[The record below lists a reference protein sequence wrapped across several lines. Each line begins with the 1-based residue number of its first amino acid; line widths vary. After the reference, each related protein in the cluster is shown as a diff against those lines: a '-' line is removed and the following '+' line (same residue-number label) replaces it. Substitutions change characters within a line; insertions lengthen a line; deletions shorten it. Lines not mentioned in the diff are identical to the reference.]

1 MKIIK
6 VLALL
11 IGLGAFA
18 QSPLDR
24 NQAIKLTLE
33 NNLNIKLIENSRD
46 IAKNNASILNSGY
59 LPTASLNSS
68 SNISYQDI
76 EIVAGEQNG
85 SVEDSKNESNSTNI
99 SLNYVLF
106 DGMGRKYN
114 YKRFKEIYKK
124 SEIEVKDVIEKTILQ
139 LFGVYYEVARLIEEN
154 KIIKSSL
161 SISKERLK
169 KRKIQLEYGQTTGLE
184 VLNAEVDMNL
194 DSINY
199 LNSLKILS
207 NTKRDLNLVMNID
220 LNTNHSINTDF
231 RFITSEKMID
241 IFNNAKK
248 NNSYLQ
254 ILEKDVL
261 ISDYNLKATK
271 SSYLPTIGLN
281 GSYGWNESIND
292 NQYAFY
298 NENSTNGLSGAISLN
313 WNIFS
318 GGNRITN
325 NKNAKLNF
333 TNSKIK
339 KQKIELEFER
349 DIKNAYSNYENSLFI
364 LNAQQM
370 NLETN
375 NNNFK
380 RNQEKYA
387 LGQVTSIEFRKAQLN
402 FLNAKLSV
410 NKAKFEAK
418 LSELQVL
425 QLAGEILT
433 YSYE

>member
-6 VLALL
+6 VLVLL

-46 IAKNNASILNSGY
+46 MAKNNASILNSGY

-85 SVEDSKNESNSTNI
+85 SVEDSKNEANSTNI

-207 NTKRDLNLVMNID
+207 NAKRDLNLVMNID

-298 NENSTNGLSGAISLN
+298 NENRTNGLSGAISLN

-325 NKNAKLNF
+325 NKNAKLNL

-410 NKAKFEAK
+410 NTAKFEAK

-425 QLAGEILT
+425 QLAGKILT

>member
-6 VLALL
+6 VLVLL

-46 IAKNNASILNSGY
+46 MAKNNASILNSGY

-85 SVEDSKNESNSTNI
+85 SVEDSKNEANSTNI

-207 NTKRDLNLVMNID
+207 NAKRDLNLVMNID

-298 NENSTNGLSGAISLN
+298 NENRTNGLSGAISLN
-313 WNIFS
+313 WNIFN

-325 NKNAKLNF
+325 NKNAKLNL

>member
-6 VLALL
+6 VLVLL

-46 IAKNNASILNSGY
+46 MAKNNASILNSGY

-85 SVEDSKNESNSTNI
+85 SVEDSKNEANSTNI

-207 NTKRDLNLVMNID
+207 NAKRDLNLVMSID

-298 NENSTNGLSGAISLN
+298 NENRTNGLSGAISLN

-325 NKNAKLNF
+325 NKNAKLNL

-402 FLNAKLSV
+402 FLNAKMSV

>member
-6 VLALL
+6 VLVLL

-46 IAKNNASILNSGY
+46 MAKNNASILNSGY

-85 SVEDSKNESNSTNI
+85 SVEDSKNEANSTNI

-207 NTKRDLNLVMNID
+207 NAKRDLNLVMNID

-298 NENSTNGLSGAISLN
+298 NENRTNGLSGAISLN

-325 NKNAKLNF
+325 NKNAKLNL

-364 LNAQQM
+364 LNAQQI

>member
-6 VLALL
+6 VLVLF

-46 IAKNNASILNSGY
+46 MAKNNASILNSGY

-85 SVEDSKNESNSTNI
+85 SVEDSKNEANSTNI

-207 NTKRDLNLVMNID
+207 NAKRDLNLVMNID

-254 ILEKDVL
+254 IMEKDVL

-298 NENSTNGLSGAISLN
+298 NENRTNGLSGAISLN

-325 NKNAKLNF
+325 NKNAKLNL

-364 LNAQQM
+364 LNAQQI